1 MQIHNYTIKTAGWT
15 LLILKGHSRIIILI
29 WFLNSWAYIF
39 ASTLTLLYKCLRH
52 ESAPPI
58 KAPSLFCSPL
68 PVSAF
73 SHSQTR
79 THSAHTLHTLTPIHQ
94 YAHSSRA
101 QAHTHSHNHSLA
113 HAHTHTHT
121 TKHTHIQPWTQTHT
135 YTHTNTPTHT
145 RTRTN
150 KRTPTQAQTHKHN
163 QTPHI
168 YSHAHNHTHIQTHTL
183 IHTHT
188 DGLH

>member
-58 KAPSLFCSPL
+58 KAPSLFRSPL

-113 HAHTHTHT
+113 HAHTYTHTIHKHTHT
-121 TKHTHIQPWTQTHT
+121 
-135 YTHTNTPTHT
+135 
-145 RTRTN
+145 
-150 KRTPTQAQTHKHN
+150 
-163 QTPHI
+163 
-168 YSHAHNHTHIQTHTL
+168 
-183 IHTHT
+183 HTHT
-188 DGLH
+188 CKSARTRIVTQINQALTPWDSKS